1 MLREKQSVVNQFEC
15 VYIENLVPEDHLLRK
30 IDMNIDF
37 SFIYK
42 ITKPYYCEDN
52 GRPPLDPV
60 VMFKMLL
67 IGYWF
72 GIRSERQLVKEIE
85 VNIAYRWFLGYS
97 LTDKIPNHSTLSKNR
112 TRRFNESNVYQ
123 EIFDEIVFKAISS
136 NLVKGKI
143 LYSDSTHIKA
153 NANKQKFIKKE
164 VEKSTKSY
172 LEKLEES
179 VTETREKHGQK
190 PLKKKK
196 INLK

>member
-1 MLREKQSVVNQFEC
+1 MLREKKTIENQLEC

-30 IDMNIDF
+30 IDKNIDF

-42 ITKPYYCEDN
+42 IVKPYYCEDN

-60 VMFKMLL
+60 VMFKILL

-72 GIRSERQLVKEIE
+72 GIRSERQLMREIQ
-85 VNIAYRWFLGYS
+85 VNVAYRWFLGYS
-97 LTDKIPNHSTLSKNR
+97 LTDEIPDHSTLSKNR

-123 EIFDEIVFKAISS
+123 EIFDEIVFMAIDSK
-136 NLVKGKI
+136 LVKGKI

-172 LEKLEES
+172 LEELEDS
-179 VTETREKHGQK
+179 VNETRENHGQK

-196 INLK
+196 LNLK